1 MTQTKSRPDGITV
14 LLLALMLTMPAWT
27 IAQAEWAP
35 GLELLQPTAIVALLI
50 GVLVVH
56 SRFRPLTA
64 HILMIGYGAAWI
76 AIASMAHLP
85 RAVGLK
91 TLGEQLTAWGRHI
104 AEWIWLLLQTGVGK
118 DNFIFLLALMIV
130 FWLVAVVA
138 VWNTFRVTRVMRA
151 ILPAGLI
158 ILINLYYYGG
168 RAQLSIFMYGYFIF
182 TLMYLV
188 RINLIA
194 REREWQRSR
203 VGFDR
208 DDVRGSFFRGGTIV
222 TAVAVVAAWIMPQV
236 ASMPQVD
243 DLWQQL
249 SRPIRSLE
257 DGFNRVF
264 STLEGNG
271 PAMVNPFGRTLG
283 FAGPR
288 SLGDTVL
295 LDARVYKNDDNSNN
309 LVRYWRAGTYDRY
322 TANGWIS
329 SEGSTYLFSPN
340 AVLLDTPYQQRAN
353 VRQSFAF
360 YFPRT
365 SLLLASSQPVYFDR
379 EAEAQVQLATLA
391 GVGASAGRLYIDP
404 SFVYSRDALRA
415 GDVYEAVSS
424 VSVADVDRLRA
435 AGTQY
440 PAWITERYL
449 QLPADFPQRVKELA
463 RQIVSDAGAI
473 SSFDQASALEAWL
486 RTNIGYD
493 DKIEGPQLGQDGV
506 DYVLFESRAGYC
518 DYYAA
523 AMVTMARSLGMPA
536 RVAVG
541 YARGEYDAKSD
552 TYRVRERD
560 AHAWVEVYFPA
571 YGWVEFE
578 PTAAQPLIARPVS
591 ADDQAL
597 AEPTPASTP
606 SGDVSD
612 IERRNRFEELEGEQ
626 LPPDSIAGLGN
637 AIPAWLL
644 AAIGMLALGVVA
656 VFGAVY
662 VVENRGLRHLQ
673 GAKWAYARL
682 VRLARW
688 LRVDLGAHQTPYEQ
702 ATLLRD
708 AAPETREAIDS
719 IADDFVRETFARD
732 PSGASR
738 ARQVWQNTHFR
749 LWLAGLR
756 RRVLGFIARYRRP
769 DFLKRRFPNRR

>member
-1 MTQTKSRPDGITV
+1 
-14 LLLALMLTMPAWT
+14 
-27 IAQAEWAP
+27 
-35 GLELLQPTAIVALLI
+35 
-50 GVLVVH
+50 
-56 SRFRPLTA
+56 
-64 HILMIGYGAAWI
+64 
-76 AIASMAHLP
+76 
-85 RAVGLK
+85 
-91 TLGEQLTAWGRHI
+91 
-104 AEWIWLLLQTGVGK
+104 
-118 DNFIFLLALMIV
+118 
-130 FWLVAVVA
+130 
-138 VWNTFRVTRVMRA
+138 
-151 ILPAGLI
+151 LPA
-158 ILINLYYYGG
+158 N
-168 RAQLSIFMYGYFIF
+168 
-182 TLMYLV
+182 
-188 RINLIA
+188 
-194 REREWQRSR
+194 
-203 VGFDR
+203 
-208 DDVRGSFFRGGTIV
+208 
-222 TAVAVVAAWIMPQV
+222 
-236 ASMPQVD
+236 
-243 DLWQQL
+243 
-249 SRPIRSLE
+249 
-257 DGFNRVF
+257 
-264 STLEGNG
+264 
-271 PAMVNPFGRTLG
+271 
-283 FAGPR
+283 
-288 SLGDTVL
+288 
-295 LDARVYKNDDNSNN
+295 
-309 LVRYWRAGTYDRY
+309 
-322 TANGWIS
+322 
-329 SEGSTYLFSPN
+329 
-340 AVLLDTPYQQRAN
+340 
-353 VRQSFAF
+353 
-360 YFPRT
+360 
-365 SLLLASSQPVYFDR
+365 
-379 EAEAQVQLATLA
+379 
-391 GVGASAGRLYIDP
+391 
-404 SFVYSRDALRA
+404 
-415 GDVYEAVSS
+415 
-424 VSVADVDRLRA
+424 
-435 AGTQY
+435 
-440 PAWITERYL
+440 
-449 QLPADFPQRVKELA
+449 FPQRVKDLA
-463 RQIVSDAGAI
+463 RQIVSDAGATN
-473 SSFDQASALEAWL
+473 SFDQASALEAWL
-486 RTNIGYD
+486 RTHIDYN